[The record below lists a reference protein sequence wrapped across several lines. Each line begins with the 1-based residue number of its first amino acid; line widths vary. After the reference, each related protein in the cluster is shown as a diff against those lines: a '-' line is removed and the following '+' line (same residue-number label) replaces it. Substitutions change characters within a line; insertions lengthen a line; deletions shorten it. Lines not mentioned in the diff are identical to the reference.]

1 MNTQSPVPELSE
13 FEKDALRE
21 IINLAF
27 GEAAAGLAEV
37 MGIYVF
43 LNVPLIQI
51 MSPSEISS
59 YIEKELS
66 LSSGLNIV
74 EQYYIG
80 KIRGVAFLV
89 MSYENAE
96 DILSILG
103 DKDLLKLDDYAVDL
117 LTQETLVEI
126 GNIVIGACV
135 SKIAEILSD
144 SVMYLP
150 PRYLGASYNA
160 NNLPPEFF
168 KSNSYVVMLKTIFK
182 FETKEIN
189 GFLFLVNSYDSLQWL
204 RDSIDK
210 FVANYV

>member
-1 MNTQSPVPELSE
+1 M
-13 FEKDALRE
+13 
-21 IINLAF
+21 
-27 GEAAAGLAEV
+27 

-126 GNIVIGACV
+126 I
-135 SKIAEILSD
+135 SS
-144 SVMYLP
+144 
-150 PRYLGASYNA
+150 
-160 NNLPPEFF
+160 
-168 KSNSYVVMLKTIFK
+168 
-182 FETKEIN
+182 
-189 GFLFLVNSYDSLQWL
+189 LVL
-204 RDSIDK
+204 
-210 FVANYV
+210 V

>member
-1 MNTQSPVPELSE
+1 MKTPSPLQELSE

-27 GEAAAGLAEV
+27 GDAAAGLAEV

-51 MSPSEISS
+51 MSPEDISS

-66 LSSGLNIV
+66 SSTGLNIV

-80 KIRGVAFLV
+80 KIKGVAFMV

-96 DILSILG
+96 EILSILG
-103 DKDLLKLDDYAVDL
+103 DKDLLKLDDYSVDML
-117 LTQETLVEI
+117 AQETLVEI
-126 GNIVIGACV
+126 GNIIIGACV

-144 SVMYLP
+144 NVIYFP
-150 PRYLGASYNA
+150 PRYLRGSYDTS
-160 NNLPPEFF
+160 NLPPEFF
-168 KSNSYVVMLKTIFK
+168 RSNSYVVMLKTVFK
-182 FETKEIN
+182 FETKELN
-189 GFLFLVNSYDSLQWL
+189 GFLFLVNSYDSVHWL
-204 RDSIDK
+204 KDSIDK
-210 FVANYV
+210 FVSSYV